1 MRDLGYHGGFRY
13 VGPQGVKPIR
23 ILQGI
28 ASGLLGAKSFTG
40 GWETAALGAVLHFF
54 IAFSAATVFY
64 LSSRKLTFMTHRPV
78 PSGIAYGVAVYLV
91 MYWVVIRFRT
101 FIRGPSPGLQP

>member
-40 GWETAALGAVLHFF
+40 GCETAALGAILHFF

-64 LSSRKLTFMTHRPV
+64 LSSRKLTFMTHQAIPV
-78 PSGIAYGVAVYLV
+78 RRVSSTLCQWYLES
-91 MYWVVIRFRT
+91 FCNGFGFALT
-101 FIRGPSPGLQP
+101 